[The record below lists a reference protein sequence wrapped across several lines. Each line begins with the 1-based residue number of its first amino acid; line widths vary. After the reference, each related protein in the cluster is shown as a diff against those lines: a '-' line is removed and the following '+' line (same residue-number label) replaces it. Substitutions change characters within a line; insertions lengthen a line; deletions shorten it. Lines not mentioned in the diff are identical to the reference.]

1 MLKSNRAFA
10 IAAIRLL
17 IGLALISFIVYSF
30 NPSAT
35 LSMMLSASPH
45 YLALAALFYPLMML
59 VYTLRWRFILS
70 MMGDHLPLPV
80 AYQAIT
86 GCALIS
92 DFTPGRLGDF
102 LKPLLV
108 KDIVQLNKGL
118 ASVVIDHYADALT
131 GVLLGATGLLA
142 MQHNRSLSLML
153 GVFAL
158 LAFVSLMSIMWL
170 KRDLVLRAVK
180 KTKHNGII
188 ASVQS
193 ICDAMGSVKNAPRL
207 LAATIGISLIIWIP
221 YALRIFFITKSLGY
235 ETPIYMIFFL
245 LPLIAMLSAL
255 PITISGMGLVE
266 GGMIALMVM
275 LGLPPSVG
283 ISVALM
289 DRFMAIGVNAL
300 IGGRYAARLLRTD
313 LAQVKLS

>member
-1 MLKSNRAFA
+1 
-10 IAAIRLL
+10 
-17 IGLALISFIVYSF
+17 
-30 NPSAT
+30 
-35 LSMMLSASPH
+35 
-45 YLALAALFYPLMML
+45 
-59 VYTLRWRFILS
+59 

-108 KDIVQLNKGL
+108 KDRIHLNKGL
-118 ASVVIDHYADALT
+118 ASVVIDHYANALT
-131 GVLLGATGLLA
+131 GALLGAAGLLA
-142 MQHNRSLSLML
+142 TQHSRSLSLML

-158 LAFVSLMSIMWL
+158 FTLVSLMSIAWL
-170 KRDLVLRAVK
+170 KKDLFFGAVRR
-180 KTKHNGII
+180 TKHNGII

-193 ICDAMGSVKNAPRL
+193 ISDAMGSVKNAPGL
-207 LAATIGISLIIWIP
+207 LAATTGISLLIWIS

-235 ETPIYMIFFL
+235 ETPIFMIFFL

-255 PITISGMGLVE
+255 PITIAGMGLVE

-275 LGLPPSVG
+275 LGLPASVG

-313 LAQVKLS
+313 LAQVRLS